1 MWRTLNLF
9 LAYVILVSLQGE
21 CLGEAKNLRTL
32 TLKRRKYLGKSSLS
46 LEESLL
52 SFFFGIIFWS
62 PQSSCSPM
70 SVSLDPFLFGMKHC
84 AIESRLWGLPFFR
97 FFWRSETYEHLAWCP
112 IRQTTS
118 IKYFMSLN
126 TIDLQKGCW
135 LVDCETWFH
144 ISLAKGCIH
153 PT

>member
-1 MWRTLNLF
+1 MSTSRTGLELRVDSYQFFNIVHLIRAVTDSIMRSKLYF
-9 LAYVILVSLQGE
+9 YDLVQ
-21 CLGEAKNLRTL
+21 
-32 TLKRRKYLGKSSLS
+32 
-46 LEESLL
+46 
-52 SFFFGIIFWS
+52 GIIMENS
-62 PQSSCSPM
+62 CPQSSCSPM

-126 TIDLQKGCW
+126 TIDLQKGC
-135 LVDCETWFH
+135 
-144 ISLAKGCIH
+144 
-153 PT
+153 